1 MKLAVP
7 DPEATLALGKS
18 LGPLLFPGAVIA
30 LIGPLGAGKTTF
42 TRAVAEGLGVQN
54 LAAVN
59 SPTFTLIH
67 EYPARLPIYH
77 FDAYRLA
84 TAEQF
89 EGLGIQE
96 YFAGDGVCF
105 IEWADKFLES
115 LPAERLEIH
124 IERLSE
130 TERRWELIAAGGKH
144 DELLTRWLCDC
155 GPTILN
161 FDADLTGVS
170 PVVE

>member
-1 MKLAVP
+1 MKLEIP
-7 DPEATLALGKS
+7 DLETTVALGSS
-18 LGPLLFPGAVIA
+18 LGSLLFPRAVVA

-42 TRAVAEGLGVQN
+42 VRAVAEGLGVKN

-96 YFAGDGVCF
+96 YFAGDGVCLV
-105 IEWADKFLES
+105 EWADKFLEL
-115 LPAERLEIH
+115 LPEERLEIR
-124 IERLSE
+124 IERIGE
-130 TERRWELIAAGGKH
+130 TARRWDVLGTGERHEELAVKWC
-144 DELLTRWLCDC
+144 L
-155 GPTILN
+155 
-161 FDADLTGVS
+161 S
-170 PVVE
+170 

>member
-1 MKLAVP
+1 MKLETSELSETV
-7 DPEATLALGKS
+7 ALGKS
-18 LGPLLFPGAVIA
+18 LGPLLFPAAVVA

-42 TRAVAEGLGVQN
+42 TRAVAEGMGVRN

-96 YFAGDGVCF
+96 YFAGEGVCLV
-105 IEWADKFLES
+105 EWADKFLEL
-115 LPAERLEIH
+115 LPEERLEIR
-124 IERLSE
+124 IGRVSETTRRWDVIGVGEVFERL
-130 TERRWELIAAGGKH
+130 
-144 DELLTRWLCDC
+144 
-155 GPTILN
+155 
-161 FDADLTGVS
+161 
-170 PVVE
+170 VEKWQGFKT